1 MPRRPI
7 RMEPLSNMRGIFR
20 PVKVGSSTCPMP
32 TKNPQ
37 AATWTDANGAGFDP
51 SLGLTAAEAHVV
63 QIGDTHQ
70 DLAADAANY
79 LGL

>member
-1 MPRRPI
+1 
-7 RMEPLSNMRGIFR
+7 
-20 PVKVGSSTCPMP
+20 MP

-70 DLAADAANY
+70 DLAADAADY